1 MGPTRAITPGPDEA
15 GISPA
20 GPVSLAPPRRARP
33 VHIDLVCAAAGLD
46 TDGYSF
52 PYVASWAN
60 GASDRIRATADAAI
74 GCARRI
80 AAAAGLA
87 GTDEQEAAA

>member
-1 MGPTRAITPGPDEA
+1 MSVHPIDNPE
-15 GISPA
+15 
-20 GPVSLAPPRRARP
+20 P

-52 PYVASWAN
+52 PYVANWA
-60 GASDRIRATADAAI
+60 GGDSDRVRTTADAAI

-80 AAAAGLA
+80 MAAAGLA